1 MMIKRDQSS
10 LESDKEKKNEK
21 SERSENQR
29 KRMVFFF
36 FFKVDWIR
44 KIWNLNHRHEI

>member
-1 MMIKRDQSS
+1 MLSKIPRLEVWKWATMMIKRDQSS

-29 KRMVFFF
+29 KIMVFFF
-36 FFKVDWIR
+36 FF
-44 KIWNLNHRHEI
+44 

>member
-1 MMIKRDQSS
+1 MIIKRDQSS

-36 FFKVDWIR
+36 FERRLDKKNVEFKPQT
-44 KIWNLNHRHEI
+44 